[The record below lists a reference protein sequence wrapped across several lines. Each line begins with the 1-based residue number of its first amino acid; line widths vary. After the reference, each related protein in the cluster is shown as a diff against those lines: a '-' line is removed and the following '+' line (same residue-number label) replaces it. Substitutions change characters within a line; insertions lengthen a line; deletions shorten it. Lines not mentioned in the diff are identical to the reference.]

1 MSYSNEA
8 AAKFFIQRT
17 FSLWRD
23 IRRVASETALPETS
37 ILLAHHC
44 AIYAAKALLYSLNSL
59 ADDDASVILKVID
72 ATEKGEVTEEMF
84 SILYEI
90 TQVYNRMHLCD
101 LTPLRS
107 VEADAVVQNLR
118 AFIRYVREKLEQ
130 KYGLIEGI

>member
-17 FSLWRD
+17 FSVWRD
-23 IRRVASETALPETS
+23 IRRISSETTHPETS
-37 ILLAHHC
+37 LVLAYHC
-44 AIYAAKALLYSLNSL
+44 ALYAAKALLYSLNSP
-59 ADDDASVILKVID
+59 ADEDTSILLKTID

-84 SILYEI
+84 SVLYEI
-90 TQVYNRMHLCD
+90 TQVYNRAHLCD
-101 LTPLRS
+101 LTPLRT

-118 AFIRYVREKLEQ
+118 TFIRYVREKLEQ